1 MCQQTLIFKKYWV
14 ILGLKSVDEYDTRWH
29 CTNAYKVLCFFCFKG
44 AIRYENLIE
53 MCGICSLIFVLWW
66 L

>member
-14 ILGLKSVDEYDTRWH
+14 IAGLKSVDEKNTRWH
-29 CTNAYKVLCFFCFKG
+29 CINTYKVFLFCFKRG
-44 AIRYENLIE
+44 IWYENLIE
-53 MCGICSLIFVLWW
+53 MCRICSLIFVLWS